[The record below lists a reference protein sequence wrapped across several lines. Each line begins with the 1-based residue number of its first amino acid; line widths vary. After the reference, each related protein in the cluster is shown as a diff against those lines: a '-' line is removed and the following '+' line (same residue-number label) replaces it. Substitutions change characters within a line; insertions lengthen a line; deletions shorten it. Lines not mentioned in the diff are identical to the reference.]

1 MSATIW
7 FAKIIKEDFFFFLS
21 VILKL
26 LDSISRSSLSA
37 EPPPHERIGTGPL
50 HLEQSGTHLHS
61 GDSLPI
67 LAAIWGTTF
76 LPKVWFLMSTVFVR
90 EKKNM
95 QNCLV
100 SALNASFKEQ
110 KKEVKLCFFF
120 RFYDIRGKNDSDY
133 KYTLFTKS
141 SNSGSLRWCES
152 SVWSPSLGNFS
163 NRSTLQNK
171 PKKKNTDVG
180 GEKKMLLRYS
190 DYRLLQPN
198 EQTFVLSTP
207 PITNLVLV
215 TAEPFAISSRAT
227 FLCQAL
233 TFPSDGPV
241 RRERSCSEGI
251 LRPAGSEARTFFNAP
266 SGLRKKPSEKH
277 LRVSSPACHE
287 MPRDWFK

>member
-1 MSATIW
+1 MWIQCLITVLGQFFKSLYA
-7 FAKIIKEDFFFFLS
+7 AKQ
-21 VILKL
+21 
-26 LDSISRSSLSA
+26 
-37 EPPPHERIGTGPL
+37 T
-50 HLEQSGTHLHS
+50 
-61 GDSLPI
+61 
-67 LAAIWGTTF
+67 
-76 LPKVWFLMSTVFVR
+76 
-90 EKKNM
+90 
-95 QNCLV
+95 
-100 SALNASFKEQ
+100 
-110 KKEVKLCFFF
+110 
-120 RFYDIRGKNDSDY
+120 
-133 KYTLFTKS
+133 
-141 SNSGSLRWCES
+141 
-152 SVWSPSLGNFS
+152 
-163 NRSTLQNK
+163 
-171 PKKKNTDVG
+171 KKKKHWCG
-180 GEKKMLLRYS
+180 GRKKKKLLRYS